1 MHARL
6 VGYSFIALFA
16 YLDNFHHFAEKV
28 PIISHSIWSDKKT
41 YAVTDRSGY
50 TNEKWWSTR
59 DEIFQLN

>member
-1 MHARL
+1 MHACMVTKIDRFIL
-6 VGYSFIALFA
+6 YFSSFCGKSAH
-16 YLDNFHHFAEKV
+16 NFPV
-28 PIISHSIWSDKKT
+28 WSDKKT